1 MKKYILLLLSFLSLN
16 AFGNS
21 EISQYI
27 PTPNSA
33 SLGAYGVVPVS
44 MYTGKPEISIPL
56 HTLKYKGFS
65 LPVSLNYDGSGVKVN
80 DMPGWVGSGWSLNA
94 GGVITR
100 PVRGTIDEKHSKQL
114 YMYYETLAKYRKVEN
129 YDPNY
134 FSNFEIEYG
143 DYFGRYQ
150 KVSHARG
157 FTFND
162 EAAIANGDLDRC
174 SDIYFFNFLNYSGC
188 FFLDGNK
195 DWVVKSESN
204 LEIIFDCK
212 DRSNYLA
219 PFIPKFYNGSDM
231 YETIKGF
238 TIRDENGYSYI
249 FGGTTDA
256 IEYTTPFFDMGQWDA
271 MSWYLT
277 RIEDKFGEV
286 LYEFQY
292 ERGKF
297 LVQVYDYVVQQ
308 EGNLR
313 QPDQNLL
320 DYTTSAIQ
328 GGVGLINDYRRLKPL
343 NVTDK
348 YKHAYMNCR
357 AAQYGQGGEDIT
369 EIASNLREWN
379 DKRTGK
385 NTLDSSI

>member
-1 MKKYILLLLSFLSLN
+1 MMIYKVNFARLLMKKYIFLLFSFLSLN
-16 AFGNS
+16 TFGNN

-33 SLGAYGVVPVS
+33 SIGTYGVVPVS

-56 HTLKYKGFS
+56 HTLNYRGFS
-65 LPVSLNYDGSGVKVN
+65 LPISLNYDGSGVRVN

-100 PVRGTIDEKHSKQL
+100 SVRGTIDEKHSKQL
-114 YMYYETLAKYRKVEN
+114 YLNRETLAEHRKVKN

-134 FSNFEIEYG
+134 FSNYEVEYG

-150 KVSHARG
+150 NVSHPRG
-157 FTFND
+157 FTFD
-162 EAAIANGDLDRC
+162 DDAAIANGDLDRC
-174 SDIYFFNFLNYSGC
+174 SDVYYFNFLNYSGC
-188 FFLDGNK
+188 FFLNENK
-195 DWVVKSESN
+195 DWIVKSESN
-204 LEIIFDCK
+204 LEVIFDCK
-212 DRSNYLA
+212 DRSNYIA

-277 RIEDKFGEV
+277 KIQDKFGDV

-297 LVQVYDYVVQQ
+297 LAQVYECVVQDSEVSYYLKNNPGARITNHTEKLQ
-308 EGNLR
+308 L
-313 QPDQNLL
+313 
-320 DYTTSAIQ
+320 S
-328 GGVGLINDYRRLKPL
+328 INFNAPVYL
-343 NVTDK
+343 NK
-348 YKHAYMNCR
+348 IR
-357 AAQYGQGGEDIT
+357 FRI
-369 EIASNLREWN
+369 
-379 DKRTGK
+379 
-385 NTLDSSI
+385 TLDTDFMT